1 MEEKREK
8 GSKDKGD
15 KDHPEGDQTANNN
28 LFCPFQSLSQLFLA
42 WRLSSFHNK
51 ARKTEMGADSGRG
64 ALPAAPVLCE
74 VDEVCDND
82 DDNDDASGMRL
93 EKQE

>member
-1 MEEKREK
+1 
-8 GSKDKGD
+8 
-15 KDHPEGDQTANNN
+15 
-28 LFCPFQSLSQLFLA
+28 
-42 WRLSSFHNK
+42 
-51 ARKTEMGADSGRG
+51 MGADSGRG